1 MFLVSQVARSK
12 KVFSPPEVKSLPSQD
27 GRDLRAEVIS
37 KRRRPGL
44 AGRGARRWVPWE
56 VAHQAP
62 NLDVLPKDPAASDV
76 LLHRVS
82 AAAHI

>member
-1 MFLVSQVARSK
+1 MFLISQVARSK
-12 KVFSPPEVKSLPSQD
+12 TVFSPPKVKSLISQD

-44 AGRGARRWVPWE
+44 AGGGARCWVPWE

-62 NLDVLPKDPAASDV
+62 NLGVLPKDLAASGD
-76 LLHRVS
+76 LLHGVS
-82 AAAHI
+82 AAAHL